1 MCSIS
6 SGCRFPPSRS
16 PAVSWSGVVVRLSAF
31 ILLCIGV
38 HIGWNGLRA
47 LLVGAF
53 LNAAS

>member
-1 MCSIS
+1 
-6 SGCRFPPSRS
+6 
-16 PAVSWSGVVVRLSAF
+16 VVVRLSAF

-47 LLVGAF
+47 LPVGAF